1 MARNFGTSYHP
12 NEHYMRGPGPA
23 CAQNARN
30 ILKSNAR
37 PASLVHAPAGDAG
50 PPFPSS
56 DGAQDAHQS
65 SFDDARETKR
75 PEMDAGVAPGPSE
88 ARFVLSHA
96 EFLAH
101 MESGSQALQ
110 NLRTTAF
117 SFLTLGIVAL
127 PFFLGAVVYAL
138 FFAPS
143 VASVF

>member
-1 MARNFGTSYHP
+1 MPRNFGTSYHP

-50 PPFPSS
+50 PPFK
-56 DGAQDAHQS
+56 
-65 SFDDARETKR
+65 FDDAEGTSIVQRGERLFPESR
-75 PEMDAGVAPGPSE
+75 PAVSASCGESHGFKIRSRSA
-88 ARFVLSHA
+88 SHA
-96 EFLAH
+96 LFLDQ
-101 MESGSQALQ
+101 SLR

-117 SFLTLGIVAL
+117 SFFALGLVAL
-127 PFFLGAVVYAL
+127 PFFLVAVVYAL

>member
-1 MARNFGTSYHP
+1 MPRNFGTSYHP

-30 ILKSNAR
+30 ILKTNAR

-56 DGAQDAHQS
+56 PPLFDS
-65 SFDDARETKR
+65 SLNSGESEPSVMLACSRGET
-75 PEMDAGVAPGPSE
+75 
-88 ARFVLSHA
+88 RFVLSHA

-101 MESGSQALQ
+101 MESGSQALE

-117 SFLTLGIVAL
+117 SFLALGIVAL
-127 PFFLGAVVYAL
+127 PFFLGAVIYAL

>member
-1 MARNFGTSYHP
+1 MGSRMSRHFGTSYHP
-12 NEHYMRGPGPA
+12 NDHYMRGPGPA

-56 DGAQDAHQS
+56 PPLSDS
-65 SFDDARETKR
+65 SLNSGES
-75 PEMDAGVAPGPSE
+75 EPSVMLASGGGE

-96 EFLAH
+96 QFLADI
-101 MESGSQALQ
+101 ESGSQALE

-117 SFLTLGIVAL
+117 SFLTLGIVAV
-127 PFFLGAVVYAL
+127 PFFLAAVVYAL

>member
-1 MARNFGTSYHP
+1 MPRHFGTSYHP

-50 PPFPSS
+50 PPFSSSPTSLTGSLNSGESEPSVMLAC
-56 DGAQDAHQS
+56 GVG
-65 SFDDARETKR
+65 ETH
-75 PEMDAGVAPGPSE
+75 
-88 ARFVLSHA
+88 FVLSHA

-117 SFLTLGIVAL
+117 SFLALGIVAL

>member
-1 MARNFGTSYHP
+1 MPRNFGTSYRP

-23 CAQNARN
+23 CAKNARN
-30 ILKSNAR
+30 ILKTNAR

-50 PPFPSS
+50 PPFSSSPPLLLSSLPSGES
-56 DGAQDAHQS
+56 EPPVTALGS
-65 SFDDARETKR
+65 GGET
-75 PEMDAGVAPGPSE
+75 
-88 ARFVLSHA
+88 RFVLSHA

-101 MESGSQALQ
+101 MESGSQALE
-110 NLRTTAF
+110 NLHTTAF